1 MGGLGPGRTRL
12 AWLLLAAVTVSCPV
26 ASRAPSR
33 VTVTTLRELR
43 ELSGAADPSEIELRG
58 VITYSDTTRGVLYLQ
73 DETGAAIFE
82 VGDLGASVEA
92 GASVALSGR
101 YDARSRSPRVAR
113 PRLTVLGRSTQ
124 ERMPLPKVVGVE
136 ELLSRRAEAQW
147 VEIHGVTRAVRR
159 EPRRIV
165 LGLSAGGRTFQ
176 AVVENPEEG
185 DFAWLYDFRVSLR
198 GVSTAAAHD
207 PRATLGAQILVPGTS
222 YLRFLADPPLDG
234 FQLPLSSV
242 RTLLETDP
250 QRLPDNRVHVR
261 GAVRRILDARR
272 FALGDGERE
281 AEVSSQAPV
290 QVEIDETVELI
301 GFASRER
308 GALSFTEAMVRSTRR
323 HRGPPPAAPAAPTL
337 RSAAEVRRLT
347 RGEAAQGL
355 SVRLDATVTFNDPDL
370 RLLFV
375 QDETAGIYVEA
386 WRHIHPV
393 KAGDRVVVLGRSSPG
408 AFVPIIDFPRV
419 SVVGHGPMPT
429 PLRIGPNELVSGQY
443 DGQWLEVEGVARA
456 VSLSSG
462 IASLRMAAGGVRFP
476 VEVPGVSDGGLA
488 GRLVN
493 ARVRV
498 RGVCR
503 SVLTLKGQLADIV
516 LNSPNLDAITIL
528 TPPPSEPFALP
539 VRPINTLLQFVP
551 GESWEHRVRVQ
562 GVASYSQ
569 MGELYIRDDSGGVR
583 VLGETSPRLAVGER
597 VDAIGF
603 AARGE
608 YSPVLQDAVTRPL
621 GRGVDPQPTV
631 IAPEQAL
638 SGQFDSELVQIE
650 ARLLDSVRRP
660 DESVLS
666 LQAGPYLF
674 TALLPA
680 SEPWPEGLR
689 AGSRLALTGIC
700 AVTKSGQTVPQAFR
714 LLLRSASDIVVREPA
729 PWWTPRRAAGV
740 VVVMLALVGIT
751 LAWVATLRRRLRD
764 QTRIIWSRVKS
775 ETELQERQRMAREL
789 HDTLEQNLTGISLSL
804 EAANLTLAGAPQMA
818 EQHLT
823 RALGQVDA
831 SIEEVHRAVW
841 ALRETSLAGR
851 GLGDAL
857 DEIGQQLASCS
868 ARPIEVRTSVAG
880 QPRPFA
886 VAVENNLLRIG
897 QEALT
902 NAVKHGKASHIGID
916 LRYEPQVF
924 SLCVSDDGCG
934 FDTAAVAAPDRFGLV
949 GMRERARE
957 IGARLELRAVVSRG
971 TEVRVALPQ
980 QSIYLRPAG

>member
-1 MGGLGPGRTRL
+1 MAGVGPGWTRA

-26 ASRAPSR
+26 TRAPAR

-43 ELSGAADPSEIELRG
+43 ELSPATDRVEIDLRG
-58 VITYSDTTRGVLYLQ
+58 VITYSDTRRGLLYLQ
-73 DETGAAIFE
+73 DETGAALFD

-92 GASVALSGR
+92 GASVALSGS
-101 YDARSRSPRVAR
+101 YDPRARSPRVGR

-124 ERMPLPKVVGVE
+124 ERMPLPRVVSVLD
-136 ELLSRRAEAQW
+136 LLARRAEAEW
-147 VEIHGVTRAVRR
+147 VEVHGVTRAVRQ
-159 EPRRIV
+159 EPPRILLELAADGRR
-165 LGLSAGGRTFQ
+165 FQ
-176 AVVENPEEG
+176 ALVENPEG
-185 DFAWLYDFRVSLR
+185 SGFGWLYDFRVSLR
-198 GVSTAAAHD
+198 GVETAAAHD
-207 PRATLGAQILVPGTS
+207 PRATLGAQIMVPATS

-234 FQLPLSSV
+234 FQLPLASA
-242 RTLLETDP
+242 RALGDADP
-250 QRLPDNRVHVR
+250 RQLPDNRVHVR
-261 GAVRRILDARR
+261 GVVRRILDARR
-272 FALGDGERE
+272 FVLGDGSRE
-281 AEVSSQAPV
+281 TGVTSQAPV
-290 QVEIDETVELI
+290 QVDAGEPVELI
-301 GFASRER
+301 GFADR
-308 GALSFTEAMVRSTRR
+308 GQGGLAFQEAIVRSLRSR
-323 HRGPPPAAPAAPTL
+323 RGPPLAAPAAPTL
-337 RSAAEVRRLT
+337 TSARAVRGLT
-347 RGEAAQGL
+347 RSEAARGL
-355 SVRLDATVTFNDPDL
+355 PVRLEATVTFNDPDL
-370 RLLFV
+370 RLLV
-375 QDETAGIYVEA
+375 VEDATAGICVEA

-408 AFVPIIDFPRV
+408 AFVPIVDFPRV
-419 SVVGHGPMPT
+419 TVVGYGPMP
-429 PLRIGPNELVSGQY
+429 PPRRISPIQLVSGQF
-443 DGQWLEVEGVARA
+443 DGQWLEIEGIARA
-456 VSLSSG
+456 VSLRSG
-462 IASLRMAAGGVRFP
+462 IASILMAAGGVRFP
-476 VEVPGVSDGGLA
+476 VEVPGVTDDRLA
-488 GRLVN
+488 ERLVN

-516 LNSPNLDAITIL
+516 LDSPNLDSIAIL
-528 TPPPSEPFALP
+528 TPPPTEPFALP

-562 GVASYSQ
+562 GVTSYSRT
-569 MGELYIRDDSGGVR
+569 GELYVRDETGGVR
-583 VLGETSPRLAVGER
+583 VLSGSSPRPEVGER

-603 AARGE
+603 ATRGE
-608 YSPVLQDAVTRPL
+608 YSPFLQDAVTRRL
-621 GRGVDPQPTV
+621 GTGVDPLPTPIV
-631 IAPEQAL
+631 PEQAL
-638 SGQFDSELVQIE
+638 SGQFDSELVRIE

-660 DESVLS
+660 EESILS

-714 LLLRSASDIVVREPA
+714 LLLRSASDIAVREPA
-729 PWWTPRRAAGV
+729 PWWTSQRAAGV
-740 VVVMLALVGIT
+740 VVVMLALVGLT
-751 LAWVATLRRRLRD
+751 LTWVATLRRRVSA
-764 QTRIIWSRVKS
+764 QGRIIWSRVKS

-804 EAANLTLAGAPQMA
+804 EAANLTLASAPQMA

-841 ALRETSLAGR
+841 ALREASLDGR

-857 DEIGQQLASCS
+857 DNVGQQLASCS
-868 ARPIEVRTSVAG
+868 ARAIEVSTSVAG

-886 VAVENNLLRIG
+886 VVVENNLLRIG

-902 NAVKHGKASHIGID
+902 NAVKHGKATHIGIE
-916 LRYEPQVF
+916 LRYEPQLFCLRV
-924 SLCVSDDGCG
+924 VDDGCG
-934 FDTAAVAAPDRFGLV
+934 FDTTAAASPGRFGLV

-957 IGARLELRAVVSRG
+957 IGARLEVRAVVNRG

-980 QSIYLRPAG
+980 QSVYLRPTG